1 MKITLRRCLISAQIG
16 VLVAIVPAA
25 SFAEEEATTGAK
37 VFDAAVLRPLGSVR
51 LVVGMATLAVTS
63 VLYAITFQSSDVYSE
78 TADLLVVAPGNYVFR
93 RPLGE
98 DFSGG

>member
-1 MKITLRRCLISAQIG
+1 MKITLRRFLISAQIG

-25 SFAEEEATTGAK
+25 SFAEDATTGGK
-37 VFDAAVLRPLGSVR
+37 VFDAAVLRPLGSIR
-51 LVVGMATLAVTS
+51 LVVGMAALALTS
-63 VLYAITFQSSDVYSE
+63 VLYAITFQSSDVYRE
-78 TADLLVVAPGNYVFR
+78 TADLLVVEPANFVFR

>member
-1 MKITLRRCLISAQIG
+1 MKITLRRFLISAQIG

-25 SFAEEEATTGAK
+25 SFAEVATTGGK

-63 VLYAITFQSSDVYSE
+63 VLYAITFQSSDVYRE
-78 TADLLVVAPGNYVFR
+78 TANLLVVDPANYVFR

>member
-1 MKITLRRCLISAQIG
+1 MKITLRRFLISAQIG

-25 SFAEEEATTGAK
+25 SFAEDATTGSK

-63 VLYAITFQSSDVYSE
+63 VLYAITFQSSDVYRE
-78 TADLLVVAPGNYVFR
+78 TADLLVVEPANFVFR

>member
-1 MKITLRRCLISAQIG
+1 MKITLRRFLISAQIG

-25 SFAEEEATTGAK
+25 SFAEDATTGGK
-37 VFDAAVLRPLGSVR
+37 VFDATVLRPLGSIR
-51 LVVGMATLAVTS
+51 LVVGMATLALTS
-63 VLYAITFQSSDVYSE
+63 VLYAITFQSSDVYRE
-78 TADLLVVAPGNYVFR
+78 TANLLVVDPANYVFR